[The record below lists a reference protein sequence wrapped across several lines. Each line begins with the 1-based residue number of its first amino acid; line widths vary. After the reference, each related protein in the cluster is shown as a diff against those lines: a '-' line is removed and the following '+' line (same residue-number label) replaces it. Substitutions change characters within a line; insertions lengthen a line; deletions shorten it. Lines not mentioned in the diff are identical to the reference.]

1 MVVEG
6 EINILFFS
14 IVHIRVNTH
23 VRKYGAMVQHW
34 IIMQEI
40 VGSSLLLFIYISA
53 PESQLM
59 NCQM

>member
-14 IVHIRVNTH
+14 IVHIRVIAH

-40 VGSSLLLFIYISA
+40 VGSSLLMFIYISA

-59 NCQM
+59 YCQM

>member
-14 IVHIRVNTH
+14 IVHIRVNTQ

-59 NCQM
+59 YCQM

>member
-14 IVHIRVNTH
+14 IVHIRVIAY

-34 IIMQEI
+34 IIMLEI
-40 VGSSLLLFIYISA
+40 VGSSLLLFINISA